1 MPIPREKDGL
11 DKENHENRK
20 VETISI
26 FQFLL
31 PTFVVLR
38 HVTGKVIF
46 SFESFPTK
54 LAMVF

>member
-1 MPIPREKDGL
+1 MANGL

-20 VETISI
+20 VGTISI
-26 FQFLL
+26 FQFSL

-38 HVTGKVIF
+38 HVTGKIIF